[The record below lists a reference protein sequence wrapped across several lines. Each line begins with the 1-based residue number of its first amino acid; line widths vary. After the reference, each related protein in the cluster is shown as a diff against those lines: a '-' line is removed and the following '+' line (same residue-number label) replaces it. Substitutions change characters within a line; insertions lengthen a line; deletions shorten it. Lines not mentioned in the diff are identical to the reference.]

1 MTNRN
6 IAIANFAPKEV
17 FNSDWPRF
25 VGFKN
30 RAEPEQRSGLFGL
43 VDSSVR
49 MHAFFEN
56 TTIKEI
62 LAEKLKYSRQIRI
75 TAEPAALVE
84 LDTNKYNIVM
94 PARFDFDTT
103 VKWLTPY
110 EFTDSAGKEWDVYVL
125 ITGDDIH
132 ISSIAGSHV
141 SAEGYWAMGIWRPRP
156 DEGAVWTDVQRI
168 EQLTINH
175 VVEQGYL
182 AHTSIT
188 MFEDDPDYG
197 KYRVVDVTAVVPTYS
212 V

>member
-17 FNSDWPRF
+17 FNSNWPRF

-30 RAEPEQRSGLFGL
+30 KAEAEQRSGLFGL

-62 LAEKLKYSRQIRI
+62 LAEKLKYSREIRI
-75 TAEPAALVE
+75 TAEPAGLVE
-84 LDTNKYNIVM
+84 VNSNTYNILM
-94 PARFDFDTT
+94 PARVDFDTT
-103 VKWLTPY
+103 VSWLTPY
-110 EFTDSAGKEWDVYVL
+110 PFTDSAGKEWDVYVL
-125 ITGDDIH
+125 ITGADIH
-132 ISSIAGSHV
+132 ISSIAGSRV
-141 SAEGYWAMGIWRPRP
+141 AAEGYWDMGIWRPKP
-156 DEGAVWTDVQRI
+156 DDGAVWTDAQRI

-175 VVEQGYL
+175 VVHHGYL

-188 MFEDDPDYG
+188 MFKDNPDYG
-197 KYRVVDVTAVVPTYS
+197 KYRVVDVTAQVPAYS